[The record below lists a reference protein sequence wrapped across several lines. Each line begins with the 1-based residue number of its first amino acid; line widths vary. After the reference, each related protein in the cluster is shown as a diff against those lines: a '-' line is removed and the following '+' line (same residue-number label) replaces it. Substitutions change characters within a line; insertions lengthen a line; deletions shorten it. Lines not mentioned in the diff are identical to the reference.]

1 MTRDIPLANLERLT
15 SGLCGGELRHPSSES
30 ARLSAALFLSHGTAS
45 STFSSI
51 CARNELLSQSELI
64 RMGLR
69 NPAPECAEELLGTER
84 FVFFYVAPFRYP
96 NTACGVLFAS
106 ALEEEHRH
114 EGVAA
119 PFDTGGLIHVFT
131 RPDPSESPRTF
142 LTRHELPLP
151 THRAYLALSMD
162 IAFQQAADYIEG
174 RDPSLASPLGITGGD
189 ARRWT
194 HEVRIPE
201 RVSLQTRHLQAVF
214 APRAR
219 VRASQPVKDL
229 FQWCLAN
236 GVDTVMFDTPSG
248 DEFETLR
255 NECLG
260 YIRRK
265 LY

>member
-1 MTRDIPLANLERLT
+1 MTRETQFANLERLT
-15 SGLCGGELRHPSSES
+15 SDLCGGKNPQPSAES
-30 ARLSAALFLSHGTAS
+30 ARLSAALYLSHGTS
-45 STFSSI
+45 SSAFSSI
-51 CARNELLSQSELI
+51 STQGELLSQSELI
-64 RMGLR
+64 RLGLR
-69 NPAPECAEELLGTER
+69 NPDPECAEELLGTGR

-106 ALEEEHRH
+106 ALEEEHRN

-119 PFDTGGLIHVFT
+119 PFDTGGLIRVFT
-131 RPDPSESPRTF
+131 RSDPSESPQTF
-142 LTRHELPLP
+142 LARHEVPLP
-151 THRAYLALSMD
+151 GHRTYLALSMD
-162 IAFQQAADYIEG
+162 IAFQQAVDYIEG
-174 RDPSLASPLGITGGD
+174 RGPWLASPLGITGGD

-229 FQWCLAN
+229 FQRCLAN
-236 GVDTVMFDTPSG
+236 GVDTVMFDTPSA